1 MQRLAVTYPFRCFAA
16 NITLVSFSVLLLM
29 LLQLADSLAL
39 LAVSLVG
46 LLCCYTMS
54 IIITYKPG
62 CCNQLSVMLR
72 AQNNGRGYAR
82 WHRRLALYDVM
93 RRVT

>member
-1 MQRLAVTYPFRCFAA
+1 
-16 NITLVSFSVLLLM
+16 M
-29 LLQLADSLAL
+29 LLQLADGLAL

-54 IIITYKPG
+54 IIIIIITYKPG

-82 WHRRLALYDVM
+82 WHWRLALYDVM
-93 RRVT
+93 RHVTD